1 MYKLCRFICMT
12 VQGPGLETMIDTI
25 LDRTIVL
32 GYGDLGLLARRRLP
46 NWPPDPPPIAGHV
59 VLVTGA
65 GSGIGL
71 AACRG
76 FAALGASV
84 RAVARDAGR
93 AEEAARQVRA
103 AVPDAD
109 VRGLACDVSSL
120 ADLRRLTDQVSEQ
133 ETRLDVVVN
142 NAGAMPD
149 ERQFSADGHELMFAT
164 HVLAPFALT
173 AWLQPLLERSAP
185 ARVINVSS
193 GGMYGQRLPGAD
205 LESEHTTYG
214 PKKLYARTKREQVVI
229 TEQWAQRLDGTGV
242 VVHAMHP
249 GWVDTKGVKEWMP
262 VFRALTRPIIRSS
275 EQGADTIVWLG
286 AAPEALQSTGGFWHD
301 RRRRPTRHPLGPPEG
316 SEEDRRRLWAYC
328 ESVIGARCPR
338 SPTCPGSPAGRPRS

>member
-1 MYKLCRFICMT
+1 MDKLCRFICMS
-12 VQGPGLETMIDTI
+12 VRDKALGTMIDTI

-46 NWPPDPPPIAGHV
+46 NWPPDPPTIAGQV

-65 GSGIGL
+65 ASGVGL

-84 RAVARDAGR
+84 RAVGRDPAR

-103 AVPDAD
+103 AVPGAD
-109 VRGLACDVSSL
+109 IRPLACDVSSL
-120 ADLRRLTDQVSEQ
+120 TDLRRLTEQVVER
-133 ETRLDVVVN
+133 EPRLDVVVN

-149 ERQFSADGHELMFAT
+149 KRQRSADGHELMFAT

-173 AWLQPLLERSAP
+173 AWLRPLLERSAP

-193 GGMYGQRLPGAD
+193 GGMYGQRLPGDD
-205 LESEHTTYG
+205 LESEHAVYG

-242 VVHAMHP
+242 VAHAMHP
-249 GWVDTKGVKEWMP
+249 GWVDTKGVREWMP
-262 VFRALTRPIIRSS
+262 VFRALTRPIIRSP

-301 RRRRPTRHPLGPPEG
+301 RRRRPTRHPLGPSEG
-316 SEEDRRRLWAYC
+316 SGKDRRRLWDYC
-328 ESVIGARCPR
+328 ESVIDQFR
-338 SPTCPGSPAGRPRS
+338 

>member
-1 MYKLCRFICMT
+1 
-12 VQGPGLETMIDTI
+12 MIDTI

-32 GYGDLGLLARRRLP
+32 GYGDLGLLVRRRLTD
-46 NWPPDPPPIAGHV
+46 WPPDPPPIAGQV

-65 GSGIGL
+65 ASGIGL

-84 RAVARDAGR
+84 RAVGRDSGR

-103 AVPDAD
+103 DVPGAD
-109 VRGLACDVSSL
+109 IRALACDVSSL
-120 ADLRRLTDQVSEQ
+120 TELRRFAEQ
-133 ETRLDVVVN
+133 LAEAEPRLDVVVN
-142 NAGAMPD
+142 NAGVMPG
-149 ERQFSADGHELMFAT
+149 ERRRSADGHELMFAT

-173 AWLQPLLERSAP
+173 AWLRPLLERSAP

-193 GGMYGQRLPGAD
+193 GGMYGQRLPGHD
-205 LESEHTTYG
+205 LESDHTDYG
-214 PKKLYARTKREQVVI
+214 AKKLYARTKREQVVI
-229 TEQWAQRLDGTGV
+229 SEQCAQRLDGTGV

-249 GWVDTKGVKEWMP
+249 GWVDTKGVRESMP
-262 VFRALTRPIIRSS
+262 VFRALTRPIIRSP
-275 EQGADTIVWLG
+275 EHGADTIVWLG

-316 SEEDRRRLWAYC
+316 SDEDRRRLWAYC
-328 ESVIGARCPR
+328 ESVIDQF
-338 SPTCPGSPAGRPRS
+338 